1 VADRACT
8 DAEDDADDWW
18 MKWGV
23 IAERGQDNPQALGFD
38 FGASITHVSASEK
51 SGSERSYDSDH
62 EAL

>member
-1 VADRACT
+1 VCT

-38 FGASITHVSASEK
+38 FGASITHVSASE
-51 SGSERSYDSDH
+51 RSDH